1 MPSELLPD
9 VTGWEHKDL
18 HRGVME
24 ALAALPTYFRTETF
38 ISGIPA
44 TDLHSVHGVLGVAIE
59 EQVVATLNTMRGTW
73 DPTNKYALYSFVRQP
88 QTFPDVLLQRPSTA
102 GDADSGPETLMGI
115 ELKGWYL
122 LSAEGEPNFRYL
134 AVSEASGPYDLL
146 VIVPWTLA
154 QVISGHPIVFTPAI
168 VGSRVASERRDNYWK
183 TRKTR
188 GGSIEIRTPTGTI
201 TPYKTGRM
209 SINAEA
215 VDDGG
220 SNFGRLARS
229 KVLDEYVAKMQKRL
243 LCGVQLRHWLGFF
256 HAIQGKKKTE
266 AEITK
271 ALDELAVDIAAE
283 GVADATVVATVRTII
298 DGLRRLAL
306 PTVAAPEEPEAE

>member
-9 VTGWEHKDL
+9 VSAWEHKDL

-44 TDLHSVHGVLGVAIE
+44 TDLHALHGVLGVAIE

-73 DPTNKYALYSFVRQP
+73 DPTNKYALYSFIRQP

-102 GDADSGPETLMGI
+102 SGAEHAPETLMGI

-122 LSAEGEPNFRYL
+122 LAAEGEPNFRYL
-134 AVSEASGPYDLL
+134 ASPSASGPYDLL

-168 VGSRVASERRDNYWK
+168 VGARIAAERRNDYWK
-183 TRKTR
+183 KRKTK
-188 GGSIEIRTPTGTI
+188 GSVEIRTPSATI
-201 TPYKTGRM
+201 TPYKAGRG
-209 SINAEA
+209 SINEEA
-215 VDDGG
+215 ADDSG
-220 SNFGRLARS
+220 SNFGRIARS
-229 KVLDEYVAKMQKRL
+229 KILDEYVGEMQERL
-243 LCGVQLRHWLGFF
+243 LCGVRLRHWRVFF
-256 HAIQGKKKTE
+256 IAIQGKKKTE

-271 ALDELAVDIAAE
+271 ALDELADDIATE
-283 GVADATVVATVRTII
+283 GTADEAVVATVHTII
-298 DGLRRLAL
+298 DGLRRLTLHA
-306 PTVAAPEEPEAE
+306 VAEPEETETE